1 MFHIALT
8 DFNSEYLELQ
18 KKYAYLSGQQDVLK
32 MLQASANSNPVNE
45 YQHKAKSIH
54 TAKQYNLM
62 RLLTGSGPMLDDTM
76 RLEVLQRF
84 HSTATTAT
92 G

>member
-1 MFHIALT
+1 
-8 DFNSEYLELQ
+8 
-18 KKYAYLSGQQDVLK
+18 

-45 YQHKAKSIH
+45 YQHKAKSTH

-76 RLEVLQRF
+76 PSTDGLKYYSGSTQQQQQQPDKSAAEKRRKAFELMRF
-84 HSTATTAT
+84 IT
-92 G
+92 GC